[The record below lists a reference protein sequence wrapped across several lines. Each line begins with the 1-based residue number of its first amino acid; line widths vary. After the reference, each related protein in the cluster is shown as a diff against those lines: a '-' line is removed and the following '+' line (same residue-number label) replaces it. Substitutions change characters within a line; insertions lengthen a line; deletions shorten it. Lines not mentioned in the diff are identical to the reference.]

1 MDGTTERIRA
11 AFDRGR
17 RALALRPALGRKTV
31 LTQVRATDG
40 LQCRIEE
47 GPWVVETD
55 MSEKSG
61 GTGAHVNPGIL
72 GRGAVGSCLAVGI
85 MQWAALR
92 GVELT
97 AVSVDVE
104 VDMDLRG
111 DYGVGLV
118 PPGYEEI
125 RVAVRVESPEDPAL
139 VESVVAEAEEYS
151 AWLAIRRQPQRV
163 RASVHVRTTPAAS
176 AAAPAASAAPSP
188 AASAAPAGRG

>member
-1 MDGTTERIRA
+1 MDGSTKRIRA
-11 AFDRGR
+11 AFDRSR

-31 LTQVRATDG
+31 LTQVRITEG
-40 LQCRIEE
+40 LACRIEE

-61 GTGAHVNPGIL
+61 GTGAHANPGIL
-72 GRGAVGSCLAVGI
+72 GRGVVGSCLAVGI

-97 AVSVDVE
+97 AVAVDVE

-111 DYGVGLV
+111 DYGVALV

-125 RVAVRVESPEDPAL
+125 RVAIRVESPEDPAL
-139 VESVVAEAEEYS
+139 VESVVAEAEECS
-151 AWLAIRRQPQRV
+151 AWLAILRQPQRV
-163 RASVHVRTTPAAS
+163 RSSLEVRSTPAV
-176 AAAPAASAAPSP
+176 AA
-188 AASAAPAGRG
+188 GTV